1 MSRVA
6 FIGLGAMGSR
16 MAPHLLA
23 AGHALSVYNRNPART
38 AALVN
43 RGAVA
48 TNSPRAAGTG
58 ADIVVSMVADDAAAR
73 AVWLDAASG
82 ALAGLG
88 AEAVAVECSTL
99 SVACIDD
106 LRRAFAQAGRAFLAA
121 PVLGSLPQAEAKALI
136 ALAGGAPEV
145 RERAQ
150 PVLAAMTGRI
160 VPLAT
165 PAQAATLKLA
175 INAMFSTQVAAFAE
189 LLAVLK
195 GVALDPA
202 AVLAAIADLPIT
214 SPALAGAAGL
224 IAKGDD
230 VPRYPIRLVEKDLR
244 YLMQVSEDRAPV
256 IGAVT
261 DSFARALA
269 RDLGDRNISAI
280 AHQFL

>member
-6 FIGLGAMGSR
+6 FFGLGAMGGR
-16 MAPHLLA
+16 MAVHLLA
-23 AGHALSVYNRNPART
+23 AGHSLSVYNRTPARA
-38 AALVN
+38 AALVE

-48 TNSPRAAGTG
+48 AGSPRAAVAG
-58 ADIVVSMVADDAAAR
+58 ADIVVNMVTDDAAAR
-73 AVWLDAASG
+73 AVWLDEAKG

-88 AEAVAVECSTL
+88 AETIAVDCSTL
-99 SVACIDD
+99 SVGCIDD
-106 LRRAFAQAGRAFLAA
+106 LQRAFAQAGRAFLAA

-175 INAMFSTQVAAFAE
+175 INAVFSTQVAAFAE

-202 AVLAAIADLPIT
+202 AVLAAIADLPTT

-224 IAKGDD
+224 MAKGDD
-230 VPRYPIRLVEKDLR
+230 APRYPIRLVEKDLR
-244 YLMQVSEDRAPV
+244 YLMQVAEGRAPV
-256 IGAVT
+256 IDAVT
-261 DSFARALA
+261 GSFARALA
-269 RDLGDRNISAI
+269 RGFGDRNISAV
-280 AHQFL
+280 ARLLA